1 MNLQQNVADTMR
13 MLKEQ
18 HHMSMAEFSEE
29 LEISRSTLQDYLNGT
44 GNPSVV
50 MLEHIAEKMN
60 VDPIL
65 LITGS
70 IEPSNKDLVLLMF
83 RTTQAVISLPER
95 KRRYFAELFLEIVS
109 LWDSEVMPE

>member
-1 MNLQQNVADTMR
+1 MNLQQNVADMMR

-29 LEISRSTLQDYLNGT
+29 LEISRSTLQEYLNGK

-70 IEPSNKDLVLLMF
+70 IQPRNNDLVLLMF
-83 RTTQAVISLPER
+83 QTTQAVISLPEC